1 MTRNNTNFPIR
12 PLRNNYGIS
21 AIVAPVIYLVICAL
35 SSGTPNDKFS
45 TFIMTTGVVELFF
58 WFMFNFFG
66 DWSKKNGH

>member
-12 PLRNNYGIS
+12 PLRNNFGIP
-21 AIVAPVIYLVICAL
+21 AIIAPVIYLVICTL

-45 TFIMTTGVVELFF
+45 AFIMVTGVAELFI

-66 DWSKKNGH
+66 DWNSKKQQ